1 MRRRQEPPMETE
13 KEGDARFAVEGAF
26 YNPRMEMNR
35 DITVAVLRAWKGR
48 LRETPSY
55 LDANCASGV
64 RGVRA
69 AVSGY
74 DATLVDR
81 SEEAVELACRNVEEN
96 GVGDRAEVLHEDA
109 NVVMRRSRYDVVD
122 IDPFGSPIPF
132 ADATFNSADSL
143 ACFTATDTAPLCGAH
158 DSGVRRYSCVPLNT
172 TYHAEMGLRVLI
184 GALARTAARY
194 DVAVTPV
201 LSHSSDHYKRTYLAV
216 EEGAKVSNA
225 ALEGVGFVSH
235 CFDCGARDEH
245 DAVGAAVPE
254 EIEKECVCGERREVA
269 GPLWTGAV
277 RDADFVDDVLD
288 EIEDDESMGTRKR
301 AKKTLRLLRD
311 ELDTPTHYDHHKVC
325 QRAGATPSKLEEF
338 VERLCDAGYEAT
350 EAHYSGTAFKT
361 DASHEELVELVG
373 E

>member
-1 MRRRQEPPMETE
+1 METE

-35 DITVAVLRAWKGR
+35 DITVAVLRT
-48 LRETPSY
+48 LRDRFDDTRAPRY

-81 SEEAVELACRNVEEN
+81 SDEAVELARHNVRDN
-96 GVGDRAEVLHEDA
+96 DVGDDATVKHEDA
-109 NVVMRRSRYDVVD
+109 NVVMRRQRYDVVD
-122 IDPFGSPIPF
+122 VDPFGSPIPF
-132 ADATFNSADSL
+132 ADAAFNSADSL
-143 ACFTATDTAPLCGAH
+143 VCFTATDTAPLCGAH

-201 LSHSSDHYKRTYLAV
+201 LSHSSDHYKRTYLAL
-216 EEGAKVSNA
+216 EEGAKVSNS
-225 ALEGVGFVSH
+225 ALEGVGFLSH
-235 CFDCGARDEH
+235 CFECGARDVV

-254 EIEKECVCGERREVA
+254 EIERDCACGARRRIA
-269 GPLWTGAV
+269 GPIWTGAV
-277 RDADFVDDVLD
+277 RDREFVDDVLD
-288 EIEDDESMGTRKR
+288 EIEDDESLGTHKR
-301 AKKTLRLLRD
+301 AGKTLRQVRD

-325 QRAGATPSKLEEF
+325 QRADATPSKLEEF
-338 VERLCDAGYEAT
+338 VERLREVGHDAT
-350 EAHYSGTAFKT
+350 RAHYSGTAFKT
-361 DASHEELVELVG
+361 DASHEELVELVRS
-373 E
+373 EE

>member
-1 MRRRQEPPMETE
+1 MVE
-13 KEGDARFAVEGAF
+13 EGGARFDVGDAF

-35 DITVAVLRAWKGR
+35 DITVGVLRAWRDRVGGADR
-48 LRETPSY
+48 TPTY
-55 LDANCASGV
+55 LDANTASGV

-69 AVSGY
+69 ALAGY

-81 SEEAVELACRNVEEN
+81 SDEAVELARRNVEEN
-96 GVGDRAEVLHEDA
+96 DVAEKATAVHEDG
-109 NVVMRRSRYDVVD
+109 NVVMRRGRYDAVD
-122 IDPFGSPIPF
+122 VDPFGSPIPF
-132 ADATFNSADSL
+132 ADAAFNSAHSL

-235 CFDCGARDEH
+235 CFECGARDAH
-245 DAVGAAVPE
+245 DAEGAAVPE
-254 EIEKECVCGERREVA
+254 EIVRDCSCGATRRIA

-277 RDADFVDDVLD
+277 RDAAFVDEVID
-288 EIEDDESMGTRKR
+288 EVKTDESMGTRKR
-301 AKKTLRLLRD
+301 ATKMLRQVRD
-311 ELDTPTHYDHHKVC
+311 EMDTPTHYDHHEVC
-325 QRAGATPSKLEEF
+325 QRAGATPSKLDEF
-338 VERLCDAGYEAT
+338 VERLRDAGYEAT
-350 EAHYSGTAFKT
+350 KAHYSGTAFKT
-361 DASHEELVELVG
+361 DASHDELVELVG
-373 E
+373 SEE

>member
-1 MRRRQEPPMETE
+1 METE
-13 KEGDARFAVEGAF
+13 TEGGAQFAVEGAF

-35 DITVAVLRAWKGR
+35 DITVGVLRAWRDR
-48 LRETPSY
+48 LREKPTY
-55 LDANCASGV
+55 LDANTASGV

-69 AVSGY
+69 ALSGY
-74 DATLVDR
+74 DATLADR
-81 SEEAVELACRNVEEN
+81 SDEAVELARRNVEEN
-96 GVGDRAEVLHEDA
+96 GVGDRAEVVHEDA

-201 LSHSSDHYKRTYLAV
+201 LSHSSDHYKRTYLAL

-225 ALEGVGFVSH
+225 ALEDIGFLSH
-235 CFDCGARDEH
+235 CFECGARDEH

-254 EIEKECVCGERREVA
+254 EVVRDCTCGATREVA
-269 GPLWTGAV
+269 GPLWTGTV
-277 RDADFVDDVLD
+277 RDADFSDAVLD
-288 EIEDDESMGTRKR
+288 EIEDDERMGTKKR
-301 AKKTLRLLRD
+301 ATKTLSLVRD

-338 VERLCDAGYEAT
+338 VERLRDAGYKAT
-350 EAHYSGTAFKT
+350 KAHYSGTAFKT
-361 DASHEELVELVG
+361 DASHDELVELVG

>member
-1 MRRRQEPPMETE
+1 METE
-13 KEGDARFAVEGAF
+13 TEGGAQFAVEGAF

-35 DITVAVLRAWKGR
+35 DITVGVLRAWRDR
-48 LRETPSY
+48 LRDTPTY

-69 AVSGY
+69 ALSGY
-74 DATLVDR
+74 DAILADR
-81 SEEAVELACRNVEEN
+81 SDEAVELARRNVEEN
-96 GVGDRAEVLHEDA
+96 DVGDYAEVVHEDA
-109 NVVMRRSRYDVVD
+109 NVVMCRSRYDVVD

-132 ADATFNSADSL
+132 ADAAFNSADSL

-225 ALEGVGFVSH
+225 ALEGIGFVSH
-235 CFDCGARDEH
+235 CFECGARDKHE
-245 DAVGAAVPE
+245 AVGAAVPE
-254 EIEKECVCGERREVA
+254 EVVRDCACGETREVA
-269 GPLWTGAV
+269 GPLWTDAV
-277 RDADFVDDVLD
+277 RDADFADDVLD
-288 EIEDDESMGTRKR
+288 EIEEDESMGTRKR
-301 AKKTLRLLRD
+301 ATKTLRLVRD
-311 ELDTPTHYDHHKVC
+311 ELDTPIHYDHHKVC
-325 QRAGATPSKLEEF
+325 QRAGATPSKLEDF
-338 VERLCDAGYEAT
+338 VERLRESGYET
-350 EAHYSGTAFKT
+350 TKTHYSGTAFKT
-361 DASHEELVELVG
+361 DASHDEIVELVG
-373 E
+373 EEE

>member
-1 MRRRQEPPMETE
+1 MKTETE
-13 KEGDARFAVEGAF
+13 GGVRFDVDGAF
-26 YNPRMEMNR
+26 YNPHMEMNR
-35 DITVAVLRAWKGR
+35 DITVGVLRAWKDR
-48 LRETPSY
+48 VRETPTY

-69 AVSGY
+69 ALSGY

-81 SEEAVELACRNVEEN
+81 SEDAVELARRNVEEN
-96 GVGDRAEVLHEDA
+96 ATGESAEVVHEDA
-109 NVVMRRSRYDVVD
+109 NVVTRRSRYDVID

-132 ADATFNSADSL
+132 ANSAFNSADSL

-194 DVAVTPV
+194 DVAVSPV
-201 LSHSSDHYKRTYLAV
+201 LSHSSDHYKRTYLAL

-225 ALEGVGFVSH
+225 ALEGVGFLSH
-235 CFDCGARDEH
+235 CFECGTRDEG
-245 DAVGAAVPE
+245 DAVGASVPE
-254 EIEKECVCGERREVA
+254 EIEHDCACGAAREVA

-277 RDADFVDDVLD
+277 RDAEFVDAVID
-288 EIEDDESMGTRKR
+288 EIGDDESMGTKKR
-301 AKKTLRLLRD
+301 ATKTLRLVRD
-311 ELDTPTHYDHHKVC
+311 ELDTPTHYDHHKMC
-325 QRAGATPSKLEEF
+325 KRAGATPSKLEDFLEC
-338 VERLCDAGYEAT
+338 LHDAGYEAT
-350 EAHYSGTAFKT
+350 KAHYAGTAFKT
-361 DASHEELVELVG
+361 DASHDEVVELVG